1 MAVIN
6 TNLVC
11 DLQNAVKVQY
21 LDGNIFSQD
30 NQGNVINVT
39 VLDGGEPATLSGTIS
54 ANIIRADGGTVAATG
69 GTITDNVA
77 SITLPAAAYAIP
89 GVVSIVIK
97 NTVSSVV
104 TTIAAIVANVY
115 QSSTDTVV
123 DPGTIIPSI
132 QTLISS
138 IETAVAS
145 IPADYSSLWT
155 SLAPAFS
162 SSANYVTG
170 QYVTYNGGL
179 YRFTTAHSGSW
190 SSSDVVATNLGG
202 DVSDLKSA
210 LTQVKDGSYTFPLAS
225 GELIR
230 KSILSDGKWTVA
242 TGGNQTTSS
251 VYPIPIS
258 SNSIEIVCTTNETII
273 AFLKS
278 YTGNEAEN
286 DAADFATHYT
296 SRINISA
303 NTTKT
308 YQLYGDEQYLFVLRK
323 ATAGAERTPYSATA
337 YSDLLHGT
345 DKTLSIS
352 GKAADAESVGTIVDG
367 TIFPQM
373 GNIVPLYTDY
383 QEEKYGYA
391 SSVGQGITY
400 GSNSDYDTIIVPV
413 DESTQYS
420 CNTLRYLTLLDSYY
434 HAQAVSSENVTEFT
448 TLSGTK
454 YICASFKNGDY
465 SLLTLVISPGENV
478 DPSPVSH
485 RIPWLYQP
493 YGAITERIEK
503 DFYRQYPFGEQYKG
517 NDQSKVL
524 GTANSIKKGKIINF
538 SCDFSSFDTLHIKL
552 QTAGGTVENDFA
564 ISSTNVV
571 RTVDGSTKAP
581 VAHGL
586 TIQNT
591 IGVRIEFTP
600 SGFIFTIVSNG
611 ETFEQ
616 TYEYASAAVAPKYE
630 VSGMTISNVDF
641 SWTCKNFADGIWLFG
656 DSYFSYGTNRW
667 IYYLFENGYADH
679 CLIDAY
685 PGETSI
691 RSIASLKSYISMS
704 TPKYAVW
711 CVGMNDGSDNGAPT
725 TQWLN
730 NVQEFLS
737 VCSVNH
743 ITPILATIPTVPT
756 INHDY
761 KSAWVRNSG
770 YQYIDFAKAVG
781 ASSEGW
787 FDGMLANDGVHPT
800 IAGSLALY
808 HRAMTDC
815 PQLYNML

>member
-1 MAVIN
+1 MSWKDKDLGPVDAYAFAVENGYFSGTREQWYAMISEA
-6 TNLVC
+6 T
-11 DLQNAVKVQY
+11 QNAS
-21 LDGNIFSQD
+21 DA
-30 NQGNVINVT
+30 
-39 VLDGGEPATLSGTIS
+39 E
-54 ANIIRADGGTVAATG
+54 
-69 GTITDNVA
+69 
-77 SITLPAAAYAIP
+77 AYA
-89 GVVSIVIK
+89 K
-97 NTVSSVV
+97 
-104 TTIAAIVANVY
+104 
-115 QSSTDTVV
+115 
-123 DPGTIIPSI
+123 GTRAG
-132 QTLISS
+132 
-138 IETAVAS
+138 EAVAS
-145 IPADYSSLWT
+145 DDPAYHNNSSYWNDQAGDNAENAEAWANGTRDGVDVT
-155 SLAPAFS
+155 SGDPAYEKNSKYWEGQAALQKAAAQAAAETASAAYNVNLLAPNFDATS
-162 SSANYVTG
+162 TYAVGAHVIYSGGYYECISAI
-170 QYVTYNGGL
+170 
-179 YRFTTAHSGSW
+179 TTAEAWTAAHW
-190 SSSDVVATNLGG
+190 RQLTVGG
-202 DVSDLKSA
+202 EAGDLKSA
-210 LTQVKDGSYTFPLAS
+210 LIQVRDGSYTFPLAS

-251 VYPIPIS
+251 VYSIPAS
-258 SNSIEIVCTTNETII
+258 SNSIKIVCTTNETII

-286 DAADFATHYT
+286 DSADFATHYT
-296 SRINISA
+296 SRISISA

-308 YQLYGDEQYLFVLRK
+308 YQLYGDENYLFVLRK

-345 DKTLSIS
+345 DKTLSVS
-352 GKAADAESVGTIVDG
+352 GEAADAETVGTIVDG
-367 TIFPQM
+367 TIFPQR
-373 GNIVPLYTDY
+373 GNIVPLYTDH
-383 QEEKYGYA
+383 QEGKYGYA

-413 DESTQYS
+413 DESTEYS
-420 CNTLRYLTLLDSYY
+420 CNTLRYVTLLDSVY
-434 HAQAVSSENVTEFT
+434 HAQAVSSENATSFT

-454 YICASFKNGDY
+454 YICATFNNDNY
-465 SLLTLVISPGENV
+465 SLSTLVISPGERV

-485 RIPWLYQP
+485 SIPWLYQP

-571 RTVDGSTKAP
+571 RTVDGSTKPA
-581 VAHGL
+581 VSHGL

-591 IGVRIEFTP
+591 IGVRIEFVP
-600 SGFIFTIVSNG
+600 SGFKFTIISNG

-616 TYEYASAAVAPKYE
+616 TYDYASAAVAPKYE

-641 SWTCKNFADGIWLFG
+641 SWSCKNFADGIWLFG

-667 IYYLFENGYADH
+667 IYYLVQEGYADH

-685 PGETSI
+685 PGEASP
-691 RSIASLKSYISMS
+691 RSIASFKSYISMS

-711 CVGMNDGSDNGAPT
+711 CLGMNDGSDNGAPT

-730 NVQEFLS
+730 NVQEFLA
-737 VCSVNH
+737 VCSDNH

-756 INHDY
+756 INHEY
-761 KSAWVRNSG
+761 KNAWVRASD

-800 IAGSLALY
+800 IAGAMALY

-815 PQLYNML
+815 PQLYNTL